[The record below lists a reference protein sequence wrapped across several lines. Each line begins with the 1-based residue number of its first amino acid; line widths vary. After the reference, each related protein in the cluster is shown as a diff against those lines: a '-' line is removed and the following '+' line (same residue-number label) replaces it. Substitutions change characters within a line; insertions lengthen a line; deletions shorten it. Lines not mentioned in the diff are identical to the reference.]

1 METLAIIGLV
11 GNIVQFIDFSGKLIS
26 KSTKLHRSSEG
37 ALAEN
42 IDTETATNHLVLL
55 NSKLRTT
62 ATATGDSALE
72 SLCKSCGTAADELLA
87 ALEKVKKSMRKALR
101 SVWNKE
107 EELERQ
113 LARFREELKVHVVVN
128 LREQVC
134 QFMLDQSHRLED
146 LDLATTKIVDPIS
159 EQQDVFQAAHSTQ
172 IALMGTIH
180 GQTANLFP
188 EGHCLKFAIIGLGGV
203 GKTQIALELAYR
215 TRDRYPECSVF
226 WVTATSA
233 ENLQRAYLGIAQ
245 QLQIPGR
252 EEKREDI
259 KELVQHYPG
268 QENAGQ
274 WLLILNNA
282 DDLDMWF
289 KKTDIS
295 TNSTRLIDFLPR
307 SSKGSIVFT
316 TRSQKAASKFK
327 KDLIGKGKILND
339 LFLQLDRQTKE

>member
-1 METLAIIGLV
+1 VPLARNHQFV
-11 GNIVQFIDFSGKLIS
+11 G
-26 KSTKLHRSSEG
+26 RSSQ
-37 ALAEN
+37 
-42 IDTETATNHLVLL
+42 L
-55 NSKLRTT
+55 N
-62 ATATGDSALE
+62 
-72 SLCKSCGTAADELLA
+72 
-87 ALEKVKKSMRKALR
+87 
-101 SVWNKE
+101 
-107 EELERQ
+107 ELE
-113 LARFREELKVHVVVN
+113 
-128 LREQVC
+128 
-134 QFMLDQSHRLED
+134 
-146 LDLATTKIVDPIS
+146 
-159 EQQDVFQAAHSTQ
+159 
-172 IALMGTIH
+172 
-180 GQTANLFP
+180 ANLFP